1 MRPTSQPDYQ
11 WPDPLLGW
19 ANAPRRWA
27 AQAAFCAGW
36 VAGRIAWRMMI
47 PKTAI
52 AVIRPDGLG
61 DAILFEPALRSLA
74 ERFDGH
80 EIHLYATPVVCD
92 LYRDC
97 GYIHAFYPIPRG
109 GKQGNLQYFNSL
121 PWRWRMG
128 YQLARHAYDVAIYP
142 VQSADPMG
150 NWIVTNLRAAERWIV
165 DGDTENQFDWQKQ
178 QTAER
183 ATRVLES
190 LDSGHELARNAHIA
204 RQWDAQI
211 AGQPPQFAVDPAAAM
226 AAEQLVN
233 AWRMSA
239 YGFGAQGVI
248 GVVPAGTIAT
258 KSYPTEAWIRA
269 LRELWVAHRWMP
281 IFIGGRAE
289 QQPINAIAAGLQS
302 IPHQRLP
309 QPVDV
314 QTLAAVVG
322 RLDGLLSVDTGPAHL
337 AVAQMI
343 PTVVLRG
350 GGHPSRFFPWPDSPH
365 AAVLT
370 QPMPCEGCAGRCTQ
384 SEVECLTGIKPEDV
398 VAACVRQFTQRQP
411 MRAAG

>member
-1 MRPTSQPDYQ
+1 MRLESQPDYK
-11 WPDPLLGW
+11 WPAALLGC

-27 AQAAFCAGW
+27 ARAAFYAGW
-36 VAGRIAWRMMI
+36 LAGRTAWRMMI
-47 PKTAI
+47 PKQAI

-74 ERFDGH
+74 ERFDRH
-80 EIHLYATPVVCD
+80 EIHLFATPVICD
-92 LYRDC
+92 IYRNC
-97 GYIHAFYPIPRG
+97 GYINEFHATPRG
-109 GKQGNLQYFNSL
+109 GKSGNLGYFNSIRL
-121 PWRWRMG
+121 RWRMG
-128 YQLARHAYDVAIYP
+128 YAMARHGYEVAIYP
-142 VQSADPMG
+142 VQSGDPMG
-150 NWIVTNLRAAERWIV
+150 NWIVSNLRAVERWIV
-165 DGDTENQFDWQKQ
+165 DGDTQNQFDWQKQ
-178 QTAER
+178 RTIES
-183 ATRVLES
+183 ATRVLEPA
-190 LDSGHELARNAHIA
+190 DGGHELSRNAHLA

-211 AGQPPQFAVDPAAAM
+211 SGQPPQFLVDPAAAM
-226 AAEQLVN
+226 IAEQMVN
-233 AWRMSA
+233 AWRGSA

-248 GVVPAGTIAT
+248 GIVPAGTVAT
-258 KSYPTEAWIRA
+258 KSYPADAWIRV

-289 QQPINAIAAGLQS
+289 QPTIDTITAGLQS

-314 QTLAAVVG
+314 QTLASVVG

-350 GGHPSRFFPWPDSPH
+350 GGHQDRFFPWPNAPH
-365 AAVLT
+365 ASVLT
-370 QPMPCEGCAGRCTQ
+370 KPMPCEGCAGRCTQ

-398 VAACVRQFTQRQP
+398 VAACVRRFTQHQP